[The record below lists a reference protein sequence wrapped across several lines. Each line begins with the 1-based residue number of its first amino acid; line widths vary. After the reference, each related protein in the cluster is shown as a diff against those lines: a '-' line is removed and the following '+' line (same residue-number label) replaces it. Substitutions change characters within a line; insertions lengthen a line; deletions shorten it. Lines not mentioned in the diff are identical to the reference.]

1 MLLNEFPASAG
12 APYGGEVADPGE
24 LVDLI
29 PALRAFARTFCR
41 NKDDADDLVQETL
54 SRALANL
61 ERFERG
67 TRMKAW
73 LFTIMHNTFLTGIKK
88 TNRES
93 PGQDDCVSG
102 QSVIAPS
109 QEWAQ
114 RSWEVAQAID
124 QLPEDQRQVIVLI
137 GMIGIGYDDVAAIC
151 GCAIGTVKSRLNRA
165 RARLTETLGED
176 RVCPAKRQ
184 DKLGKPTTN
193 PPRRPC
199 ANNPS
204 EVSSQRY
211 SSPF

>member
-1 MLLNEFPASAG
+1 MLIRTSL
-12 APYGGEVADPGE
+12 
-24 LVDLI
+24 LILI

-73 LFTIMHNTFLTGIKK
+73 LFTIMRNTFLTGIKK

-102 QSVIAPS
+102 QSVTAPS

-114 RSWEVAQAID
+114 RSREVAQAID

-137 GMIGIGYDDVAAIC
+137 GMIGIGYDDAATIC
-151 GCAIGTVKSRLNRA
+151 DCAIGTIKSRLNRA

-176 RVCPAKRQ
+176 PVCPARYRDRLEQ
-184 DKLGKPTTN
+184 VDHQPT
-193 PPRRPC
+193 
-199 ANNPS
+199 
-204 EVSSQRY
+204 
-211 SSPF
+211 

>member
-1 MLLNEFPASAG
+1 MLLNEFSASSAI
-12 APYGGEVADPGE
+12 PYRGEVADPGE

-29 PALRAFARTFCR
+29 PALRAFARTFYR

-54 SRALANL
+54 SKALANL

-73 LFTIMHNTFLTGIKK
+73 LFTIMRNTFLTGIKK

-102 QSVIAPS
+102 QSVTAPS

-137 GMIGIGYDDVAAIC
+137 GMIGIGYEDAAAIC
-151 GCAIGTVKSRLNRA
+151 GCAIGTIKSRLNRA
-165 RARLTETLGED
+165 RARLTETLGD
-176 RVCPAKRQ
+176 TPVCPARCR
-184 DKLGKPTTN
+184 DKLEQVN
-193 PPRRPC
+193 H
-199 ANNPS
+199 
-204 EVSSQRY
+204 
-211 SSPF
+211 

>member
-1 MLLNEFPASAG
+1 MLLNEFPASSDV
-12 APYGGEVADPGE
+12 PYRREVADPGE

-29 PALRAFARTFCR
+29 PALRAFARTFYR

-54 SRALANL
+54 SKALANL

-73 LFTIMHNTFLTGIKK
+73 LFTIMRNTFLTGIKK

-102 QSVIAPS
+102 QSVTAPS

-137 GMIGIGYDDVAAIC
+137 GMIGIGYDDAATIC

-176 RVCPAKRQ
+176 PVCPARCR
-184 DKLGKPTTN
+184 DKL
-193 PPRRPC
+193 
-199 ANNPS
+199 
-204 EVSSQRY
+204 EQVDH
-211 SSPF
+211 